1 MTVVTDEAAAYVATL
16 LYNMQGSIYIGIG
29 KSSQW
34 ADDSKPDPED
44 SSKTNIDEPLFYVK
58 ADTVQLCR
66 PKLPTESLTAET
78 ISYGSNQ
85 YVPVNASASD
95 AISSGAEYIY
105 CSALLSPDNVGTVT
119 FREAGLFSGLQLN
132 QGVTKTTVQYSDI
145 ASLGSMLSLINQS
158 PVSITDTASARVSFL
173 YHIKPATA

>member
-16 LYNMQGSIYIGIG
+16 LYNMHNSIYIGIG
-29 KSSQW
+29 KSSPW

-66 PKLPTESLTAET
+66 TKLPSESPTVES

-85 YVPVNASASD
+85 YVPVNVSD
-95 AISSGAEYIY
+95 AVSSGAEYIY
-105 CSALLSPDNVGTVT
+105 CSALISSDNVGKVT

-132 QGVTKTTVQYSDI
+132 QGVTKTTVQYPDI
-145 ASLGSMLSLINQS
+145 ASIGSMLSLTNQS

-173 YHIKPATA
+173 YHIKPATV

>member
-16 LYNMQGSIYIGIG
+16 LYNMHGSIYIGIG

-58 ADTVQLCR
+58 ADKVQLCR
-66 PKLPTESLTAET
+66 PKLPTEALTAET

-85 YVPVNASASD
+85 YVPVNASD
-95 AISSGAEYIY
+95 AISSSAEYIY
-105 CSALLSPDNVGTVT
+105 CSALLSSDNVGKVT
-119 FREAGLFSGLQLN
+119 FREAGLFAGLQLN

-173 YHIKPATA
+173 YHIKPATI

>member
-1 MTVVTDEAAAYVATL
+1 MTVVTDEAASYIATL
-16 LYNMQGSIYIGIG
+16 LYNMQGNIYIGIG

-66 PKLPTESLTAET
+66 PKLPTESLTSAT

-85 YVPVNASASD
+85 YVPVNVSNAVSG
-95 AISSGAEYIY
+95 GAEYIY
-105 CSALLSPDNVGTVT
+105 CSALLSPDNVGKVT

-145 ASLGSMLSLINQS
+145 ASIGSMLSLTNQS

>member
-1 MTVVTDEAAAYVATL
+1 MTVVTDKAAAYIATL
-16 LYNMQGSIYIGIG
+16 LYNMHGNIYIGIG

-58 ADTVQLCR
+58 ADKVQLCR

-85 YVPVNASASD
+85 YVPVNASD
-95 AISSGAEYIY
+95 AVSSGAEYLY
-105 CSALLSPDNVGTVT
+105 CSALLSPDNVGKVT

-173 YHIKPATA
+173 YHIKPATI

>member
-1 MTVVTDEAAAYVATL
+1 MTVVTDKAAAYVATL
-16 LYNMQGSIYIGIG
+16 LYDMQNSIYIGIG
-29 KSSQW
+29 KSSHW
-34 ADDSKPDPED
+34 ANDSKPDPED

-58 ADTVQLCR
+58 ADKVQLCR
-66 PKLPTESLTAET
+66 TKLPTESPTAET

-85 YVPVNASASD
+85 YVPVNVGD

-105 CSALLSPDNVGTVT
+105 CSAVLSSENVGKIT

-132 QGVTKTTVQYSDI
+132 QGVTKATVQYSDI
-145 ASLGSMLSLINQS
+145 ASIGSMLSLINQS

-173 YHIKPATA
+173 YHIKPATV

>member
-1 MTVVTDEAAAYVATL
+1 MTVVTDKAAAYVATL
-16 LYNMQGSIYIGIG
+16 LYNMHNSIYIGIG
-29 KSSQW
+29 KSSPW
-34 ADDSKPDPED
+34 ENDSKPDPED

-58 ADTVQLCR
+58 ADKVQLCR
-66 PKLPTESLTAET
+66 TKLPTEAPTAET

-85 YVPVNASASD
+85 YVPVSVSD

-105 CSALLSPDNVGTVT
+105 CSAVLSSENVGKIT
-119 FREAGLFSGLQLN
+119 FREAGLFSGLQLK

-145 ASLGSMLSLINQS
+145 ASIGLMLSLVNQS

-173 YHIKPATA
+173 YHIKPATV